1 MITGEHKSLCELDSN
16 PAGRLNRLRALIND
30 EHVKQLVGQLGMN
43 VLSQRFVRSR
53 RQRAA
58 DDVGVREH
66 LIDLGRLK
74 LAKLLSHLLELRE
87 DVELLRFS
95 LSLGEL
101 E

>member
-1 MITGEHKSLCELDSN
+1 MITGEHEPLCELNSN

-74 LAKLLSHLLELRE
+74 LAKLLSHLLELSE
-87 DVELLRFS
+87 DVKFLRFS

>member
-1 MITGEHKSLCELDSN
+1 MDIF
-16 PAGRLNRLRALIND
+16 
-30 EHVKQLVGQLGMN
+30 
-43 VLSQRFVRSR
+43 SQRFVRSR
-53 RQRAA
+53 CQRAA

-66 LIDLGRLK
+66 LIDLGRLE
-74 LAKLLSHLLELRE
+74 LAEFLSHLLELRE